1 MRSLILGAN
10 IDTPDGLLASA
21 QRALEN
27 GEVQQAHN
35 LAVSAL
41 SMARDVNPRLEA
53 RALACLAHCDRITSR
68 LRLATEASRRAAHLF
83 EQLGDTQGEANALIT
98 LAHVCIL
105 LGRNDEAVEAA
116 LLSVRLCETKA
127 PQPQTVLAYNCL
139 GIAYSWAGDHD
150 RADASLTA
158 AIQVALHCVPIASI
172 YQPLL
177 NQVWVEASRLID
189 ERFQTGEMKSLVRLS
204 ALVAECR
211 KLDVSG
217 RSSSLL
223 PGLQAMGQVISHASY
238 ALLEAWEGSLEAA
251 DASVA
256 ISMRALAQ
264 DPTWLH
270 AFVHWARAE
279 IAWQRQDWISTQAEL
294 EKMRTLALAVE
305 HEQLACRAHLLL
317 VRVYEIQGRYQD
329 ALRENRA
336 LRRREQRVVADS
348 LVSRESLVSLR
359 LGARQSERHLQQ
371 ALMASRQF
379 ERWSLEDA
387 LTGIA
392 NRRSFELALEQRLQ
406 AQAATGRPLTVALVD
421 VDRFKLVNDRFTHQ
435 VGDRVLKTVAAL
447 LASAVRE
454 QDMSAR
460 WAGDEFVILFDNT
473 NTAVAIGVCEQ
484 VQLAITEFDWGSIAA
499 GLQVAVSIGLSEA
512 QPGDTAESVLHRS
525 DKSMYMA
532 KPRPVRLDA

>member
-1 MRSLILGAN
+1 MRGLLLGASL
-10 IDTPDGLLASA
+10 DTPDGLLADA
-21 QRALEN
+21 QRALER
-27 GEVQQAHN
+27 GHVQEAHD

-41 SMARDVNPRLEA
+41 SMARDVNPWHEA
-53 RALACLAHCDRITSR
+53 RALACLAHCDRISSR

-116 LLSVRLCETKA
+116 LLSVRLCESKA
-127 PQPQTVLAYNCL
+127 PQPQSVLAYNCL

-150 RADASLTA
+150 RADASLAA
-158 AIQVALHCVPIASI
+158 AIQVARHCVPVASI

-189 ERFQTGEMKSLVRLS
+189 ERFQTGSMQSLTRLS
-204 ALVAECR
+204 TLVAECR
-211 KLDVSG
+211 ELDGAG

-238 ALLEAWEGSLEAA
+238 ALLEAWEGDVDAA
-251 DASVA
+251 DTSIATAS
-256 ISMRALAQ
+256 MALAP
-264 DPTWLH
+264 DVTWLH
-270 AFVHWARAE
+270 AFVRWASAE
-279 IAWQRQDWISTQAEL
+279 VAWHRQDWARTQTEL
-294 EKMRTLALAVE
+294 EAMRTLALAVE

-317 VRVYEIQGRYQD
+317 AQVFELQGRYED

-348 LVSRESLVSLR
+348 LVSRETLVSWR

-371 ALMASRQF
+371 ALMASKQF

-387 LTGIA
+387 LTGSA
-392 NRRSFELALEQRLQ
+392 NRRSFERALEQRLQ
-406 AQAATGRPLTVALVD
+406 AQSATGRPLTVALVD
-421 VDRFKLVNDRFTHQ
+421 VDRFKSVNDRFTHQ

-447 LASAVRE
+447 MASAVRE
-454 QDMSAR
+454 QDMCAR

-473 NTAVAIGVCEQ
+473 DTTVAIQVCEH
-484 VQLAITEFDWGSIAA
+484 VQAAIAGFDWGSIAT
-499 GLQVAVSIGLSEA
+499 GLHVSVSIGLSEA
-512 QPGDTAESVLHRS
+512 QPGDTAESVIHRS
-525 DKSMYMA
+525 DKSMYLA
-532 KPRPVRLDA
+532 KAGPCSA